1 MPYSRIPIAY
11 DAKSRLGHRGETS
24 LPVHR
29 DVHDRGGGPLSVYSL
44 ANSVV
49 RFRKLWRSYL
59 LQSTFAGLTAYL
71 ILMAL
76 SIENAVVIAALG
88 ASAFIVFARPF
99 DLTARPRNVIGGHL
113 IGFTVGSLCALA
125 PQPSVPVTLVWYGLS
140 VGLSVFLMVTF
151 YMQHPPAAATA
162 LGLAMRGCSQEM
174 IIAIL
179 TITLG
184 LAVAHYVL
192 KPHLRNLF

>member
-1 MPYSRIPIAY
+1 
-11 DAKSRLGHRGETS
+11 
-24 LPVHR
+24 
-29 DVHDRGGGPLSVYSL
+29 LSVYSL

-59 LQSTFAGLTAYL
+59 LQSAFAGLTAYL

-113 IGFTVGSLCALA
+113 IGFTVGSLCALL
-125 PQPSVPVTLVWYGLS
+125 PQASMPVTLIWYALS

-151 YMQHPPAAATA
+151 YMQHPPTAATA
-162 LGLAMRGCSQEM
+162 LGVAMRGCSQEM
-174 IIAIL
+174 IVAIL

-184 LAVAHYVL
+184 LAVAHFALRPY
-192 KPHLRNLF
+192 LRNLF

>member
-1 MPYSRIPIAY
+1 M
-11 DAKSRLGHRGETS
+11 
-24 LPVHR
+24 
-29 DVHDRGGGPLSVYSL
+29 SVYSL

-59 LQSTFAGLTAYL
+59 LQSAFAGLTAYL

-125 PQPSVPVTLVWYGLS
+125 PQPSTPVTLIWYALS
-140 VGLSVFLMVTF
+140 VGLSVFLMVAF

-162 LGLAMRGCSQEM
+162 LGVAMRGCSQEM
-174 IIAIL
+174 IFAIL

-192 KPHLRNLF
+192 KPYLRNLF

>member
-1 MPYSRIPIAY
+1 
-11 DAKSRLGHRGETS
+11 
-24 LPVHR
+24 
-29 DVHDRGGGPLSVYSL
+29 
-44 ANSVV
+44 
-49 RFRKLWRSYL
+49 
-59 LQSTFAGLTAYL
+59 
-71 ILMAL
+71 
-76 SIENAVVIAALG
+76 
-88 ASAFIVFARPF
+88 
-99 DLTARPRNVIGGHL
+99 
-113 IGFTVGSLCALA
+113 
-125 PQPSVPVTLVWYGLS
+125 

-162 LGLAMRGCSQEM
+162 LGVAMRGCSQEM